1 MHRDQM
7 LILVLNW
14 LLVELSDVHAVA
26 AFPYI
31 IPVL

>member
-1 MHRDQM
+1 LSLRA
-7 LILVLNW
+7 VLNW

-31 IPVL
+31 IPIL